1 MRCVRFGIHTVTGLG
16 DLRNDNDA
24 SCTYEGENNVLIQ
37 QTSNWLLANRRQ
49 GYGRFKE
56 ASPLG
61 TAAFLVDFDRIIKRR
76 FHFSTANEAVRPD
89 SKANYIIY
97 GP

>member
-1 MRCVRFGIHTVTGLG
+1 MAGLG

-37 QTSNWLLANRRQ
+37 QTSNWLLATRRQ
-49 GYGRFKE
+49 GYARFTE

-61 TAAFLVDFDRIIKRR
+61 TVAFLADFDRIIRRR
-76 FHFSTANEAVRPD
+76 FNHSTGDEAVKPT
-89 SKANYIIY
+89 SKTTIFI
-97 GP
+97 